1 MEADLNVFE
10 VSKGEPAVYP
20 FSMLCRCPLCSCVF
34 LVCCPSFAIF
44 SSEGGLRVSAI
55 FRSSSAAWALMLRSS
70 SSLFQTPVE
79 MALYTSM
86 SFVALAS
93 SFSWVAMTFGMRSS
107 AERKF

>member
-10 VSKGEPAVYP
+10 VSNGEPAVFP
-20 FSMLCRCPLCSCVF
+20 LPMLWCCPLCSCVF

-55 FRSSSAAWALMLRSS
+55 LRSSSATWALMLRSS